1 MILKE
6 IFRCEINL
14 PIVAK
19 LSAIEFLSC
28 LSVDLLLHENRSIS
42 SQNFVRWNNNY
53 RLCKETAP
61 LKRQGKTE
69 KGQNHPKHG
78 RWNDSG
84 RDFYGGKVQHFNY
97 RKGHQGNKGLSIK
110 MEKKF

>member
-1 MILKE
+1 MILKNSY
-6 IFRCEINL
+6 RCGKKL

-19 LSAIEFLSC
+19 LIAIEFLSC

-53 RLCKETAP
+53 RLCKETAA

-84 RDFYGGKVQHFNY
+84 GDFFRIKVQSFNY
-97 RKGHQGNKGLSIK
+97 RKGHQGN
-110 MEKKF
+110 